1 MKWSL
6 AKFNLL
12 IDIEEYFEFFK
23 LTYDCR
29 IVNANRLHILKK
41 FSHNIKKID
50 ADFAGMSKEDR
61 LSLYRVALQ
70 QTYEVFLN
78 PTPLEQ
84 KLFKVFH
91 ENRQNAAWLT
101 EINRVAC

>member
-41 FSHNIKKID
+41 FSHYIKNID
-50 ADFAGMSKEDR
+50 ADFPGISKEDR
-61 LSLYRVALQ
+61 LSLYRIALQ
-70 QTYEVFLN
+70 QAYELLL
-78 PTPLEQ
+78 TSKLLEQ
-84 KLFKVFH
+84 KLLKVFH
-91 ENRQNAAWLT
+91 EQPQNAA
-101 EINRVAC
+101 